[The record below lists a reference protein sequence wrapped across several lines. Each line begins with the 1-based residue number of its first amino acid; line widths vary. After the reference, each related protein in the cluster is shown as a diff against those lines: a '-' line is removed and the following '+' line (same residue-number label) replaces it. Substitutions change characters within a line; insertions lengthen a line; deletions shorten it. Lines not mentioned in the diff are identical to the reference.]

1 MSSLPARIAPEIRDH
16 ETLRLIGRGA
26 YGEVWM
32 ARSVTGAL
40 RAVKVVWREDY
51 DQADSFEREFE
62 ALKRFEPISRRHPG
76 LVPILQVGR
85 SDSQGF
91 YYYVMEL
98 ADDLSTGRDI
108 QPDTYKPHTLG
119 LEMRREK
126 RIRAERCVKIGTNV
140 AEGLHYLHE
149 NKLIHRD
156 VKPSNLIFI
165 DGACRLAD
173 IGLVAL
179 LGQRS
184 FVGTEGFVAPE
195 GPGTPESDIFSL
207 GMVLYEASTGKDR
220 LDFPDI
226 PSCSASGEKLDVWQR
241 LHRVICK
248 ACAPKAKDR
257 YNSALEMGLAL
268 RGEPL
273 PSHRLIWYWSAA
285 GLVTLGLAVGFGMW
299 LAQRNSDA
307 PLLAVQKST
316 PMLTLKTEPAGAD
329 VFAGEDRLGVTPLS
343 LNPEEGLPVIYQLRM
358 PGHKQ
363 LEMEH
368 TAIRNRPAVYDL
380 KLEPTRLPQPGE
392 RWSNSLG
399 MAFKP
404 SPTGHVSVQP
414 VEIKFFKRFL
424 EATGRSFEGKVVR
437 ATATDSAKEATY
449 FVVVP
454 VDDAEA
460 FRFWLTDTDR
470 NAGVLSQEHHYE
482 VEPFY
487 YVENDSGP
495 AGGEDMP
502 DPDDRDGDTSPNE
515 DRDWQAFHLRVER
528 QTYGSVMIRTTPE
541 KVRVFQH
548 DEFLGYTPL
557 ELPRVRSGS
566 VEYELRE
573 EGFSDVV
580 LEGEV
585 RSGALLELFSDMQTR
600 QAVTFGREWKANS
613 LGLRFVPLGEV
624 MIAAVE
630 TRRRDYLEFVKSS
643 NARRPGNIETDGRGG
658 THPIVGIDREEAR
671 AFCAWLTEK
680 ERNAGLIG
688 PQDRYRLP
696 TDEEWSRAV
705 GLPLERGSTPAD
717 RNGRIRGIYPWGFDW
732 PPPPNVENLA
742 DASTRRKTP
751 LENVIPGYEDRFPQ
765 LAPVGAFLPNER
777 GITALGGN
785 ASEWVDT
792 DYDPGKT
799 DPKTKKVIGT
809 VRGGNWQTAEPD
821 QLLSSARQALPIDTR
836 RPTVGFRIVLERKR

>member
-1 MSSLPARIAPEIRDH
+1 MTAPVRTAPEIRDH

-62 ALKRFEPISRRHPG
+62 AIKRYEPISRRHAG

-85 SDSQGF
+85 SDAQGF

-98 ADDLSTGRDI
+98 ADDLEKGRDI
-108 QPDTYKPHTLG
+108 TPDTYTAHTLG
-119 LEMRREK
+119 LEMRRDK
-126 RIRAERCVKIGTNV
+126 RIMAGRCLQIGANV

-195 GPGTPESDIFSL
+195 GPGSPESDIFSL

-226 PSCSASGEKLDVWQR
+226 PSCSESGDKLDVWQR
-241 LHRVICK
+241 LHRVICT

-257 YNSALEMGLAL
+257 YSSAYEMTLDL
-268 RGEPL
+268 RGQPL
-273 PSHRLIWYWSAA
+273 PSRRLVWYWAA
-285 GLVTLGLAVGFGMW
+285 TAATTLALAVGFGMW
-299 LAQRNSDA
+299 LAQRQDNRS
-307 PLLAVQKST
+307 LLEVQKSL
-316 PMLTLKTEPAGAD
+316 PMLTIKTEPAGAD
-329 VFAGEDRLGVTPLS
+329 VFAGEDKLGVTPLA
-343 LNPEEGLPVIYQLRM
+343 LNPEEGVPVIYQLRL

-363 LEMEH
+363 LEIEH
-368 TAIRNRPAVYDL
+368 RASRNRPAEYDL
-380 KLEPTRLPQPGE
+380 KLEATRLPQPGE
-392 RWSNSLG
+392 RWTNSLG
-399 MAFKP
+399 ITFKP
-404 SPTGHVSVQP
+404 AQLGHISVQP

-437 ATATDSAKEATY
+437 ASLADASKDAAY

-454 VDDAEA
+454 VGDAEA
-460 FRFWLTDTDR
+460 FRFWMTDTDR
-470 NAGVLSQEHHYE
+470 AAGALSQEHHYE

-487 YVENDSGP
+487 YVESNSG
-495 AGGEDMP
+495 GNEDMP
-502 DPDDRDGDTSPNE
+502 E
-515 DRDWQAFHLRVER
+515 DRDTDSTSSNEDKNWQAFHLRVER
-528 QTYGSVMIRTTPE
+528 QTYGSVIIRTTPE
-541 KVRVFQH
+541 KVRIFQH

-557 ELPRVRSGS
+557 ELPRVRSGP

-580 LEGEV
+580 LEGDV
-585 RSGALLELFSDMQTR
+585 KSGALLELFSDMQTR
-600 QAVTFGREWKANS
+600 QAVTFGREWKANG
-613 LGLRFVPLGEV
+613 LGLRFVPLGDV

-630 TRRRDYLEFVKSS
+630 TRRRDYLEYVKAT
-643 NARRPGNIETDGRGG
+643 NARRPNNVDADGRGG
-658 THPIVGIDREEAR
+658 TQPVVGVDREEAR
-671 AFCAWLTEK
+671 AFCAWLTER

-688 PQDRYRLP
+688 AKDRYRLP

-705 GLPLERGSTPAD
+705 GLPLERGASPAE

-732 PPPPNVENLA
+732 PPPSNIENLA
-742 DASTRRKTP
+742 DTNAARKSN
-751 LENVIPGYEDRFPQ
+751 LESFIPGYQDRFPQ
-765 LAPVGAFLPNER
+765 LGAVGAFPPNER
-777 GITALGGN
+777 GIVALGGN

-792 DYDPGKT
+792 DFEPGSQ
-799 DPKTKKVIGT
+799 PKGGKEKKILGT
-809 VRGGNWQTAEPD
+809 VRGGNWQTANPD
-821 QLLSSARQALPIDTR
+821 ELLSSVRTPLPVDTK
-836 RPTVGFRIVLERKR
+836 RPTVSFRIVLERKK

>member
-1 MSSLPARIAPEIRDH
+1 MTSAPARNAPEIRDH

-62 ALKRFEPISRRHPG
+62 AIKRYEPISRRHTG

-85 SDSQGF
+85 SDSHGF

-98 ADDLSTGRDI
+98 ADDLANGRDI
-108 QPDTYKPHTLG
+108 HPETYKAHTLG
-119 LEMRREK
+119 LEMRRDK
-126 RIRAERCVKIGTNV
+126 RISASRCLKIGSNV
-140 AEGLHYLHE
+140 AEGLQFLHD

-226 PSCSASGEKLDVWQR
+226 PSCSESGEKLDVWQR
-241 LHRVICK
+241 LHRVICT

-257 YNSALEMGLAL
+257 YKSAHEMAL
-268 RGEPL
+268 DLCGQPL
-273 PSHRLIWYWSAA
+273 PSRRVVWYWVAA
-285 GLVTLGLAVGFGMW
+285 GAATLGLAVGFGMW
-299 LAQRNSDA
+299 LAQRNGAA
-307 PLLAVQKST
+307 PQLAVQKSL
-316 PMLTLKTEPAGAD
+316 PLLTIKTVPAGAD
-329 VFAGEDRLGVTPLS
+329 VFAGETKLGVTPLS
-343 LNPEEGLPVIYQLRM
+343 LNPEEGVPLIYQLRM

-363 LEMEH
+363 LEVEH
-368 TAIRNRPAVYDL
+368 IATRNRPAEYDL

-404 SPTGHVSVQP
+404 AQLGHISEQA
-414 VEIKFFKRFL
+414 VEIKFFKKFL

-437 ATATDSAKEATY
+437 ASLADNSKDSAY

-454 VDDAEA
+454 VGDAEA
-460 FRFWLTDTDR
+460 FRFWMTDLDR
-470 NAGVLSQEHHYE
+470 SSGFLSQEHHYV

-487 YVENDSGP
+487 YVETATS
-495 AGGEDMP
+495 
-502 DPDDRDGDTSPNE
+502 DDIPEERDTEAAASTEEGN
-515 DRDWQAFHLRVER
+515 WQAFHLRVER
-528 QTYGSVMIRTTPE
+528 QTYGSVVIRSTPE

-557 ELPRVRSGS
+557 ELPRVRSGP

-580 LEGEV
+580 LEGDV
-585 RSGALLELFSDMQTR
+585 KSGALLELFSDMETR
-600 QAVTFGREWKANS
+600 QAVTFGREWKANG
-613 LGLRFVPLGEV
+613 LGLRFVPLGDV

-630 TRRRDYLEFVKSS
+630 TRRRDYLEYVRAT
-643 NARRPGNIETDGRGG
+643 NVRRPGNIDADGRGA
-658 THPIVGIDREEAR
+658 THPVVGVDRDEAR
-671 AFCAWLTEK
+671 AFCTWLTER

-688 PQDRYRLP
+688 PKDRYRLP

-705 GLPLERGSTPAD
+705 GLPLERGSTPAE

-732 PPPPNVENLA
+732 PPPANAENLA
-742 DASTRRKTP
+742 DTHAARRAS
-751 LENVIPGYEDRFPQ
+751 LQNSIPGYEDRFPQ
-765 LAPVGAFLPNER
+765 LGPVGAFPANER
-777 GITALGGN
+777 GIVGLGGN

-792 DYDPGKT
+792 DYGT
-799 DPKTKKVIGT
+799 DPKTPVKTGKTLGT
-809 VRGGNWQTAEPD
+809 VRGGNWQSASPD
-821 QLLSSARQALPIDTR
+821 ELLSSVRTPLTTDSR
-836 RPTVGFRIVLERKR
+836 RPNVGFRIVLERRK